1 MPATIPYGTPV
12 RLPPWATIHR
22 RKGPTSPT
30 ASTINLQ
37 AMPAPTAS
45 SSMGLASTS
54 VSTPA
59 CDNFRDAISFRYKK
73 PPPRNV
79 IYLPNQMQIGQQ
91 LQTPSHAPVGGTM
104 QQQQQVA
111 GTAQQ
116 GAVGQAQQLGASEWQ
131 ALLATQ
137 MLSQEQQQAVQPQV
151 PTSTSADPIRYTTWG
166 PKTVYYVDNLP
177 SSEASKSGSK
187 KKTSNRKAKK
197 DKKKKKEE
205 AEILYQ
211 RVILNGSEKM
221 QTTEK
226 IEVLGPEQGGGI
238 KKMWVCVTR
247 TEVVSVEK
255 QIEEKD
261 VEVESEDSDSE
272 SVESSEDEETD
283 EEEELPK
290 QKAKKKKEKGKKW
303 VQVGAKEVKEEE
315 EKEEPE
321 KAGDS

>member
-1 MPATIPYGTPV
+1 MPATIPFGTPV
-12 RLPPWATIHR
+12 RLPPWATIRH
-22 RKGPTSPT
+22 RKGPTSAT
-30 ASTINLQ
+30 TSTISMQ
-37 AMPAPTAS
+37 PMPAPTAS

-59 CDNFRDAISFRYKK
+59 CDNLRDAISFRYKK

-79 IYLPNQMQIGQQ
+79 IYLPNQMHIGQQ
-91 LQTPSHAPVGGTM
+91 LQTPSQTPVAGTM
-104 QQQQQVA
+104 QQQQVA

-116 GAVGQAQQLGASEWQ
+116 GTVGQAQQLGASGWQ

-137 MLSQEQQQAVQPQV
+137 TLPQEQQQAVQPQV

-177 SSEASKSGSK
+177 SSESSKSSSK
-187 KKTSNRKAKK
+187 KKKKSNRKAKK
-197 DKKKKKEE
+197 DKKKKEE

-211 RVILNGSEKM
+211 RVILNGSEQM

-238 KKMWVCVTR
+238 KKTWICVTR

-261 VEVESEDSDSE
+261 VEVESEGSDSE
-272 SVESSEDEETD
+272 SEESSEDEETD
-283 EEEELPK
+283 EEEELEK
-290 QKAKKKKEKGKKW
+290 QKAKKRKDKGKKR
-303 VQVGAKEVKEEE
+303 VQVAAKEVKEEE
-315 EKEEPE
+315 EKEELGD
-321 KAGDS
+321 AGD